1 MAILM
6 SKLVNPLAPKIT
18 SCVKVNNP
26 IITNVAA
33 HWIILKVVVS
43 NRTFIYRGTRDL
55 KRIAKCHIDI
65 AENLFHD
72 IHIEITECFISD
84 KPYIRAYF
92 NNRVLHNN

>member
-1 MAILM
+1 M
-6 SKLVNPLAPKIT
+6 
-18 SCVKVNNP
+18 KVNNP
-26 IITNVAA
+26 IITKVAA

-55 KRIAKCHIDI
+55 KRIAKYHIDI
-65 AENLFHD
+65 TENLFHD
-72 IHIEITECFISD
+72 IHIEITERFISG

>member
-1 MAILM
+1 M

-26 IITNVAA
+26 IITKVAA

-65 AENLFHD
+65 TENLFHD
-72 IHIEITECFISD
+72 IHIEITERFISG